1 MQKWIRP
8 FLAIVSVKCEGKY
21 GLCSDVSHNEIT
33 LEGKESARWTNSR
46 CFAARCGIS
55 RLYYCTVLD
64 MADGGCA
71 GCLYYYAEFSGEILF
86 SIPLM
91 IRHISLLELQLWL
104 SVVYALCPCRMRRE
118 RLIGLQNH
126 ANSIYCINHVG
137 LISVAHQAVFL
148 FIISLR
154 SDWNLTW
161 PPYVKSRSQR

>member
-1 MQKWIRP
+1 MNKIRLYIP
-8 FLAIVSVKCEGKY
+8 PLIFGFVIVPLLVWPTVVALAACI
-21 GLCSDVSHNEIT
+21 IT
-33 LEGKESARWTNSR
+33 LS
-46 CFAARCGIS
+46 F
-55 RLYYCTVLD
+55 L
-64 MADGGCA
+64 
-71 GCLYYYAEFSGEILF
+71 GEILF

-91 IRHISLLELQLWL
+91 IRRISLLELQLWL

-154 SDWNLTW
+154 SD
-161 PPYVKSRSQR
+161 